1 MNSSYIDNKYFNYHE
16 MEVGYPIMFSLKK
29 DKSKQLKMTSSE
41 PGKKMLSTMD
51 ENISYICNKLNHS
64 DDLKIKK
71 ISFHNKKGYVIYLDT
86 MADKKDIE
94 ETLIAPLK
102 QSNKNKDL
110 KDIITNVDL
119 EITKDL
125 GDVITE
131 LLQGGCAF
139 LIENR
144 QLIYILNLPQMSSRD
159 PDEPTI
165 ERAVRGSHQGFVE
178 GLNKNLNLIRLRIE
192 SQNLKFQ
199 YYKLGKEANKNVSI
213 IYLNN
218 IANPN
223 LVKEVEKRL
232 LSISLD
238 SIFSPGYIEQ
248 TIEETP
254 FSPFPQNL
262 YTERPDRLEAHLME
276 GRVAIMVEGSTNA
289 IILPVTFYSFFQS
302 IDDFNDKVYAASV
315 FRLLRI
321 FSFWG
326 ALLLPPLYVAVVAF
340 HFEIIPFEMI
350 SLVKNSISTVPFPP
364 IIEALLMAVT
374 IELIREAGIRLPSPI
389 GETIGIVGGLIIGE
403 AVVNAGLVSNVVVIV
418 IALTAIMSFT
428 SPSYEMGNTVRIL
441 SFPIMIMATMFGF
454 VGIIISLMLIL
465 IHLSKLESLGVPY
478 LAPVSPF
485 HLEGMKDAF
494 IRLPIWLINKRPE
507 ELNTQIK
514 EREHMSR
521 EWEKS
526 DQ

>member
-1 MNSSYIDNKYFNYHE
+1 
-16 MEVGYPIMFSLKK
+16 
-29 DKSKQLKMTSSE
+29 
-41 PGKKMLSTMD
+41 
-51 ENISYICNKLNHS
+51 
-64 DDLKIKK
+64 
-71 ISFHNKKGYVIYLDT
+71 
-86 MADKKDIE
+86 MADKKAIE
-94 ETLIAPLK
+94 ETLLVPLK
-102 QSNKNKDL
+102 QSHKNEDL
-110 KDIITNVDL
+110 KNIITNVDL
-119 EITKDL
+119 KITKDL
-125 GDVITE
+125 NTVLNE
-131 LLQGGCAF
+131 LLQGSCAF
-139 LIENR
+139 LIENEE
-144 QLIYILNLPQMSSRD
+144 LIYTLNLPQMSSRD

-165 ERAVRGSHQGFVE
+165 ERSVRGSHQGFVE
-178 GLNKNLNLIRLRIE
+178 SLDKNLNLVRLRIE
-192 SQNLKFQ
+192 SQYLKFQ
-199 YYKLGKEANKNVSI
+199 FYKLGKEANKNVAI
-213 IYLNN
+213 LYLNN

-223 LVKEVEKRL
+223 LVKEIEKRV
-232 LSISLD
+232 LSISMD
-238 SIFSPGYIEQ
+238 SIFSPGYIEE
-248 TIEETP
+248 TIEENT

-289 IILPVTFYSFFQS
+289 IILPVSFFSFFQS
-302 IDDFNDKVYAASV
+302 IDDFNDRVYAAFV

-326 ALLLPPLYVAVVAF
+326 ALLFPPLYVAVVGF

-350 SLVKNSISTVPFPP
+350 SLVKSSISTVPFPP
-364 IIEALLMAVT
+364 VIEALLMAIT

-428 SPSYEMGNTVRIL
+428 NPSYEMGNTVRIL

-454 VGIIISLMLIL
+454 IGIIISLMLIL
-465 IHLSKLESLGVPY
+465 IHLSKLESIGIPY
-478 LAPVSPF
+478 LAPLSPF
-485 HLEGMKDAF
+485 HLEGMKDTF
-494 IRLPIWLINKRPE
+494 IRLPIWMMNKRPE

-514 EREHMSR
+514 KREHISK